1 MTMDFTIKQE
11 MTLGNFKAWS
21 GGKDRLDKIIELDII
36 DEASEFISEI
46 IGTELGE
53 TELNDFLWFEM
64 DDFIEEYEEEDGED
78 EKETD

>member
-1 MTMDFTIKQE
+1 MEFTIKQE

-36 DEASEFISEI
+36 DEASEFISEN
-46 IGTELGE
+46 IGTELDE

-64 DDFIEEYEEEDGED
+64 DDFIEGYEEEEED
-78 EKETD
+78 EEE